1 VPKNLIR
8 ITEGKIRIDQKE
20 REEGDIVDVDQETL
34 DILDQHFGDK
44 FSYETVQEGLEKA
57 GTVEKIGEERPEKE
71 SPYARLREKA
81 KAGAS
86 TTPGHW
92 DPELDDWLDGKVVA
106 TGEGK
111 NNRFAEVEVAEHSVK
126 AREKTGKGEYE
137 ATTVEPGESVLLWCS
152 KVLEDLFDQLKAGMR
167 ISVQFIGTQKTKR
180 GGNPVKLYDYA
191 FEEA

>member
-1 VPKNLIR
+1 VTKNLIR
-8 ITEGKIRIDQKE
+8 VLKGEIKINGKKRTKD
-20 REEGDIVDVDQETL
+20 DIVDVDDSTR
-34 DILDQHFGDK
+34 DILVQNFP
-44 FSYETVQEGLEKA
+44 EQVEVVQEGLEKA

-71 SPYARLREKA
+71 SPYARLMEKA
-81 KAGAS
+81 RAGGP
-86 TTPGHW
+86 TPPHW
-92 DPELDDWLDGKVVA
+92 DPEIDDWLLGKVVS

-126 AREKTGKGEYE
+126 AREKTGEDEYKV
-137 ATTVEPGESVLLWCS
+137 TTVEPGESVLLWCS

-167 ISVQFIGTQKTKR
+167 VAVQFIGTQKSSR